1 MGSESRVGPVK
12 KPSVQRLAAIIANAV
27 VRINCNHVWRE
38 TIRWFNEANVRGG
51 WNTLHSLRE
60 KVLI

>member
-12 KPSVQRLAAIIANAV
+12 KPSVQLLAAIIANAI
-27 VRINCNHVWRE
+27 VRINSNHVWRE
-38 TIRWFNEANVRGG
+38 TVRWFNEAHVRGG
-51 WNTLHSLRE
+51 WTPLHSLRE